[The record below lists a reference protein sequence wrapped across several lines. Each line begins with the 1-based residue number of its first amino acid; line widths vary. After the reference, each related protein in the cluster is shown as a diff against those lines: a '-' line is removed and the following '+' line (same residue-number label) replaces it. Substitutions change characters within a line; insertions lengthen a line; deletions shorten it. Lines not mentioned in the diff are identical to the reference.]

1 MLDSSKGISIKPKR
15 GQNAIFKEY
24 TIKLINGENNISAVV
39 FNADNTMRSNPAT
52 HRVIADIKTFKNSER
67 FNN

>member
-1 MLDSSKGISIKPKR
+1 M
-15 GQNAIFKEY
+15 AIFKEY

-52 HRVIADIKTFKNSER
+52 HTIIADIKTFKNSEK